1 MDVRKLGQGVRGVL
15 RKMSGGQTAAKKSWS
30 NSSSQMEMESESLL
44 PISKD
49 SLPTLSEQ
57 AGKLNLSWTSPS
69 IESVSS
75 PVSNGSEPE
84 VEVRYHLHPD
94 GSRQRVTPEEHD
106 VTVDPEPFRE
116 KHRECTLVIH
126 FATFGNEEQA
136 LERSARIVG
145 HLEMQGTEIVQA
157 THNDIHIQG
166 LRDG

>member
-15 RKMSGGQTAAKKSWS
+15 RKMSGGQTAEKKSWS
-30 NSSSQMEMESESLL
+30 NSSSPMETESESLL
-44 PISKD
+44 PSLKD

-57 AGKLNLSWTSPS
+57 AGKLNLSWISPV

-75 PVSNGSEPE
+75 PVSNGSEE
-84 VEVRYHLHPD
+84 VEVRYQLHPD
-94 GSRQRVTPEEHD
+94 GSRERVMPQEHD
-106 VTVDPEPFRE
+106 VTVDPEPYRE

-157 THNDIHIQG
+157 MHNDIHIQG